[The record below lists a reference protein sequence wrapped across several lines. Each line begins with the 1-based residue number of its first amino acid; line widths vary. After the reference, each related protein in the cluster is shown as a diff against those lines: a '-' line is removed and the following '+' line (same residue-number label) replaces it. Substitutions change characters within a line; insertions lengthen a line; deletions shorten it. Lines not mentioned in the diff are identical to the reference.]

1 MYMLIIIIINIY
13 YFHILN
19 KKYISCV
26 LFQVVKVNN
35 CIIAEINSSEE
46 MPGEVISA
54 PDIKPW
60 QVLLCRDGQEYKRTV
75 PISGSINPFGQIRI
89 LPLIAVSHIGPLP
102 TSMTFV
108 PLRLMD
114 NYQRPGRPSITI
126 PKTLGPL
133 IGDFVFQSS
142 VENCFRRL
150 ACVLFREKRD
160 YFSLV
165 LVID

>member
-1 MYMLIIIIINIY
+1 M
-13 YFHILN
+13 
-19 KKYISCV
+19 
-26 LFQVVKVNN
+26 LFQVTKVNN

-46 MPGEVISA
+46 MPREVISL

-114 NYQRPGRPSITI
+114 NYQRPGRSSITI
-126 PKTLGPL
+126 PETLGPL
-133 IGDFVFQSS
+133 IGDFVFRSS
-142 VENCFRRL
+142 AENCFRRL
-150 ACVLFREKRD
+150 VCVLFREKRD
-160 YFSLV
+160 YFSLAHEV
-165 LVID
+165 D